1 MEVALTIIALA
12 VSIVVACVNL
22 TTAIMN
28 FKRHKK
34 KDHRSAK
41 RRSD

>member
-1 MEVALTIIALA
+1 MEVVLTLVALS
-12 VSIVVACVNL
+12 VSIVVACLNL

-28 FKRHKK
+28 LKKHKK

-41 RRSD
+41 RRPK

>member
-1 MEVALTIIALA
+1 MEVVLTIIGLA
-12 VSIVVACVNL
+12 VGIMVACINL
-22 TTAIMN
+22 VTAIMN

-41 RRSD
+41 R